1 MDELFGSSGIGSAP
15 ASTICSTPL
24 VLDEVCSQNTATH
37 TPHSSEEQPGMDDI
51 PGPSGTQN
59 MVLNPSRRRRPVS
72 QPSFYET
79 FEAHAERRTAVLE
92 TLVQP
97 DLQRWRRLK
106 EKRRRSFEKKKKKC

>member
-1 MDELFGSSGIGSAP
+1 M
-15 ASTICSTPL
+15 
-24 VLDEVCSQNTATH
+24 
-37 TPHSSEEQPGMDDI
+37 
-51 PGPSGTQN
+51 
-59 MVLNPSRRRRPVS
+59 S

-106 EKRRRSFEKKKKKC
+106 EKRRRSFGKKKMLTSLNTIVTELKAIGQRQEKIMEMLEKSTVQKNLSKRMLNTSFIDLTFCHTK